1 MFWGRV
7 SSVFAVLGLWA
18 ASGALANAQVVNVWL
33 TTDDRQR
40 LMAPQPPVDFAPG
53 ASSQLPSIFISESET
68 GQTIEGFGASMTDSA
83 AYLLN
88 EVVPKTAL
96 GGVMQSIFGR
106 TQGIGVSFLR
116 NPMGASDIA
125 RSLYSYDDLPFGAT
139 DPTLA
144 SFSVAHDQADIL
156 PLLAQAKAI
165 NPQIKMLGTPWSP
178 PAWMKGNDSMLG
190 GTSSTLS
197 QLLPAEYTAF
207 ADYLVKYVQA
217 YQAAGVTV
225 DYLTIQNEPLNVPT
239 GYPGSY
245 MGPPDQLNILKN
257 YVLPA
262 LAAANIDT
270 RILVYDHNW
279 DAPSY
284 PETVLADATLAG
296 SAQIAGVAWHWYGGP
311 TGAMTTL
318 HNLFPLLNQYV
329 TEASGGTWIYDEEQ
343 TDFEMIIHSMRNW
356 SRSYVKW
363 SLALDENR
371 GPFIQGG
378 CGTCSGLITVNS
390 VTGAVTNNIDYYTL
404 GHFSKFVLPG
414 AVRVW
419 SNNAPGL
426 ISAAFINPLR
436 HTGIAGPDRS
446 ESRDRPRVLVV
457 YNDSASA
464 QAFQVVWYGK
474 SFQYSLPSYAGATF
488 QWEDLEYL
496 CQPSRWTPVI
506 PATIQI
512 QASSYNQVSGLQTES
527 CSNTDSKSCSDTDSN
542 GVATGG
548 FDLGYS
554 SPGSWAEYRNIDFG
568 SGVHSVSVRVAN
580 GSGSPA
586 AIEFH
591 SGSPAGPL
599 LAQATIP
606 NTGGWQTWQ
615 TVTATVSSAAG
626 VQNLYLVFSSGV
638 VGAAGNVNWF
648 QFQ

>member
-1 MFWGRV
+1 V
-7 SSVFAVLGLWA
+7 SSVLAVLGLWA
-18 ASGALANAQVVNVWL
+18 ASGARARAQVVSVWL
-33 TTDDRQR
+33 TTDDRQT
-40 LMAPQPPVDFAPG
+40 LMAPQPPVEFAPG
-53 ASSQLPSIFISESET
+53 TSSQLPSIFISESQAE
-68 GQTIEGFGASMTDSA
+68 QTIEGFGASMTDSA

-96 GGVMQSIFGR
+96 GGVMQSLFSHS
-106 TQGIGVSFLR
+106 QGIGVSFLR

-125 RSLYSYDDLPFGAT
+125 RSIYSYDDLPFGAT
-139 DPTLA
+139 DPSLA

-156 PLLAQAKAI
+156 PLLAQAQAI

-190 GTSSTLS
+190 GTSATLS
-197 QLLPAEYTAF
+197 QLLPAQYTAF
-207 ADYLVKYVQA
+207 ANYLVKYVQA

-225 DYLTIQNEPLNVPT
+225 DYLTIQNEPLNVPAD
-239 GYPGSY
+239 YPGEY

-262 LAAANIDT
+262 LAAASIDT

-279 DAPSY
+279 DTPSY
-284 PETVLADATLAG
+284 PETVLADATVAG
-296 SAQIAGVAWHWYGGP
+296 STQIAGVAWHWYGGP
-311 TGAMTTL
+311 PGAMTTL
-318 HNLFPLLNQYV
+318 HNLFPQLNQYV

-356 SRSYVKW
+356 SRSYIKW

-436 HTGIAGPDRS
+436 HSGITRPDHF
-446 ESRDRPRVLVV
+446 ESRDRQRVLVV
-457 YNDSASA
+457 YNDSAST
-464 QAFQVVWYGK
+464 QKFQVVWYGT

-488 QWEDLEYL
+488 EWDTDLGDSCRRE
-496 CQPSRWTPVI
+496 CWAPVI
-506 PATIQI
+506 PATTQI
-512 QASSYNQVSGLQTES
+512 QASSYNQVSTATLSSGLQTEP
-527 CSNTDSKSCSDTDSN
+527 CADT
-542 GVATGG
+542 AGG
-548 FDLGYS
+548 FDMGYAT
-554 SPGSWAEYRNIDFG
+554 PGYWAEYKNIDFG
-568 SGVHSVSVRVAN
+568 SGVHSVEVRVAN
-580 GSGSPA
+580 GSGSPGA
-586 AIEFH
+586 VEFH
-591 SGSPAGPL
+591 SGSPTGPL

-606 NTGGWQTWQ
+606 NTGGWQAWQ
-615 TVTATVSSAAG
+615 TVTATVSGAAG

-638 VGAAGNVNWF
+638 IGAAGNVNWF

>member
-1 MFWGRV
+1 MLWGRV
-7 SSVFAVLGLWA
+7 SSVLAVLGLWA
-18 ASGALANAQVVNVWL
+18 ASGALASAQVVNVWL
-33 TTDDRQR
+33 TTDDRQT
-40 LMAPQPPVDFAPG
+40 LMAPQPPVSFAPG
-53 ASSQLPSIFISESET
+53 TSSQLPSIFISESQT

-88 EVVPKTAL
+88 EVVPKTGL
-96 GGVMQSIFGR
+96 GGVIESIFGR

-125 RSLYSYDDLPFGAT
+125 RSIYSYDDLSYGAT
-139 DPTLA
+139 DPSLA
-144 SFSVAHDQADIL
+144 SFSVAHDQVDIL

-190 GTSSTLS
+190 GTSATLS
-197 QLLPAEYTAF
+197 QLLPAQYTAF
-207 ADYLVKYVQA
+207 AGYLVKYVQA

-225 DYLTIQNEPLNVPT
+225 DYLTIQNEPLNVPAD
-239 GYPGSY
+239 YPGAY

-279 DAPSY
+279 DTPSY

-311 TGAMTTL
+311 PGAMTTL
-318 HNLFPLLNQYV
+318 HNLFPQLNQYV

-356 SRSYVKW
+356 SRSFVKW

-436 HTGIAGPDRS
+436 HAGIAGPDRS

-457 YNDSASA
+457 YNDSLSTET
-464 QAFQVVWYGK
+464 FQVVWYGT

-488 QWEDLEYL
+488 QWDTGLGDSCRRE
-496 CQPSRWTPVI
+496 CWVPVI
-506 PATIQI
+506 PATTQI
-512 QASSYNQVSGLQTES
+512 QASSYNQVSTATLSSGLQTEP
-527 CSNTDSKSCSDTDSN
+527 CADTD
-542 GVATGG
+542 GG
-548 FDLGYS
+548 FDMGYAT
-554 SPGSWAEYRNIDFG
+554 PGYWAEYKNIDFG

-591 SGSPAGPL
+591 SGSPTGPL

-626 VQNLYLVFSSGV
+626 VQNLYLVFSNGV